1 MLHIQIIMP
10 LQYITDAS
18 GETTAVLIPINEWE
32 LITRKYED
40 LKSLETVAAKPKV
53 KLSALAGKLS
63 YETAEAMLNY
73 VEEGRNEW
81 EERVKKQL

>member
-1 MLHIQIIMP
+1 MP
-10 LQYITDAS
+10 LQYITDTS

-32 LITRKYED
+32 LITRKHED
-40 LKSLETVAAKPKV
+40 LKSLETAAVKPKV
-53 KLSALAGKLS
+53 QLSTLAGKLS
-63 YETAEAMLNY
+63 YKTAEAMLNY